1 MQILPPTRPQLAPLS
16 AHCHAVAAP
25 APPTSRRCHRMLP
38 TCAPAAAA
46 ALHSAVLLQQ
56 VYTLP
61 TECTMLLSTQLRS
74 MPLVAHHMLLSTGQ
88 RFKRLRRCR
97 SVKCC
102 LFGTQ
107 CCRSRGPSR
116 ARFWPDCEVSRH
128 PRQHPAAAPPVAAAP
143 AAAPTLSSAS
153 FAQPAGPLLAAAA
166 GASWRAAPTALRMHV
181 CVRLGRVSQLEG
193 QTGADGR
200 QRWCRHAGL
209 QRINALQAVQ
219 LYVLSTEFM
228 SPPGF

>member
-25 APPTSRRCHRMLP
+25 APPTSRRRHRMLP

-102 LFGTQ
+102 RFRYAMLQVARPVSCALLARLRGLAASATASSSSATCGSGAGGSTHAQQRFLRTTSWPAFGS
-107 CCRSRGPSR
+107 RSRRIMESGTNSIADARMCTAGACQPVGRADGSR
-116 ARFWPDCEVSRH
+116 WPPALVPARR
-128 PRQHPAAAPPVAAAP
+128 
-143 AAAPTLSSAS
+143 
-153 FAQPAGPLLAAAA
+153 LAAHQCL
-166 GASWRAAPTALRMHV
+166 ASRTAV
-181 CVRLGRVSQLEG
+181 CPY
-193 QTGADGR
+193 
-200 QRWCRHAGL
+200 H
-209 QRINALQAVQ
+209 
-219 LYVLSTEFM
+219 
-228 SPPGF
+228 